1 MNTIL
6 IIDDDRRAT
15 EVLKLMLELEEQYAI
30 ITAHSG
36 QEALKKLEN
45 TTVDVVLTDVKMND
59 MNGLEVLSAVK
70 DSHPDLPVIMMTAY
84 ASIET
89 AIKATRDGA
98 YDYLQKPFDNEK
110 LRIIIRNALR
120 EYQLAQQTRQ
130 LKQELRSIREPNM
143 PDIIGKSEAM
153 QVVFQQVMLA
163 ANSSAPVLILGE
175 TGTGKELVARAIHK
189 NSERH
194 KEPFLAE
201 NCSAISDTLMES
213 ELFGHERGAFTDA
226 RAQRKGLFEL
236 ADDGTLFLD
245 EIADASDKLQADL
258 LRVIEHGEIRR
269 IGGLESIKV
278 DVRLITA
285 TNHDIPG
292 AVKSGQFRMDLFY
305 RINVIL
311 VQVPPL
317 RNRRED
323 IPFLAYHFLSKHSST
338 TPAKPGVERI
348 APSAMK
354 LLVDNEWPGNVR
366 QLENVIRIALL
377 TATDTEITP
386 ADLLPDIN
394 HQIVDMV
401 DDDLSL
407 ANIEKCHILRILD
420 QVGWKI
426 GKAAQ
431 VLKVAPSTL
440 YRKLEKSG
448 SEHVWKM
455 EPET

>member
-1 MNTIL
+1 
-6 IIDDDRRAT
+6 
-15 EVLKLMLELEEQYAI
+15 MLELEEQYAI

-45 TTVDVVLTDVKMND
+45 ANVDVVLTDVKMND
-59 MNGLEVLSAVK
+59 MNGLEVLAAVK
-70 DSHPDLPVIMMTAY
+70 DLHPDLPVIMMTAY

-98 YDYLQKPFDNEK
+98 YDYLEKPFDNGK
-110 LRIIIRNALR
+110 LRITIRNALR
-120 EYQLAQQTRQ
+120 GYQLAQQARQ
-130 LKQELRSIREPNM
+130 LKQELRSIRAPNM

-153 QVVFQQVMLA
+153 QVIFQQVILA

-201 NCSAISDTLMES
+201 NCSAISDTLLES

-236 ADDGTLFLD
+236 ANDCTLFLD

-278 DVRLITA
+278 NVRLITA

-292 AVKSGQFRMDLFY
+292 AVENGRFRMDLFY

-311 VQVPPL
+311 IRVPPL
-317 RNRRED
+317 RDRRED
-323 IPFLAYHFLSKHSST
+323 IPFLAYHFLSKHNSA
-338 TPAKPGVERI
+338 TPAESGVERI

-377 TATDTEITP
+377 TATDTEITLT
-386 ADLLPDIN
+386 DLPPDIN
-394 HQIVDMV
+394 HQMVDVV

-407 ANIEKCHILRILD
+407 ASIEKRHILRVLD
-420 QVGWKI
+420 QVDWKI
-426 GKAAQ
+426 AKAAQ

-448 SEHVWKM
+448 GEHGWKM